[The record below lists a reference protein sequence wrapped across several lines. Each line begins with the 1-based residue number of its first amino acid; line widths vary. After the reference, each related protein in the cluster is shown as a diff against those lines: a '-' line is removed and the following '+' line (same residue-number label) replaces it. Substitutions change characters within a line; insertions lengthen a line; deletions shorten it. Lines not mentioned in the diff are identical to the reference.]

1 MSSFLDKI
9 VAQKQREIAKAET
22 AMPISVLQETAFSL
36 AGTKRDFALAVKTRP
51 VNVIA
56 EVKRAS
62 PSKGLIDLNLDA
74 AATAL
79 IYQQGGAAAI
89 SVLTD
94 EMFFKGSLTDL
105 VNVRKLVDLPVLR
118 KDFTISEY
126 QIYEAAAYGA
136 DAVLLIVRLLPKN
149 RLEQYLKICAKLN
162 LTALVEVY
170 DEDDALKIKDSA
182 AKLIGI
188 NNRNLAT
195 FDTNVNHAL
204 AIAKLLRADQTPVIA
219 SGIFAQQDL
228 KPYLQR
234 GINTFLIGESL
245 VRHQNTI
252 NFLQELVNTKVD

>member
-9 VAQKQREIAKAET
+9 VAQKQREIAKAEA
-22 AMPISVLQETAFSL
+22 AMPVGVLQETAAEL
-36 AGTKRDFALAVKTRP
+36 AEGKRDFAAAVKARP
-51 VNVIA
+51 VNIIA

-62 PSKGLIDLNLDA
+62 PSKGIIDLDLDA
-74 AATAL
+74 AKTAAT
-79 IYQQGGAAAI
+79 YQKGGAAAI

-94 EMFFKGSLTDL
+94 ELFFKGSLPDL
-105 VNVRKLVDLPVLR
+105 VAVHKSVTLPVLR
-118 KDFTISEY
+118 KDFTISDY

-136 DAVLLIVRLLPKN
+136 DAVLLIVRILSKTQI
-149 RLEQYLKICAKLN
+149 EQYLKLCAKLN

-182 AKLIGI
+182 ASLIGI

-195 FDTNVNHAL
+195 FDTNVNHAR
-204 AIAKLLRADQTPVIA
+204 AIADLLRPDQTPVIA
-219 SGIFAQQDL
+219 SGIFGQDDL

-245 VRHQNTI
+245 VRHENAEQ
-252 NFLQELVNTKVD
+252 FLQELVNTNV

>member
-9 VAQKQREIAKAET
+9 VAQKQQEIAKAEA
-22 AMPISVLQETAFSL
+22 AMPISLLQETAAGL
-36 AGTKRDFALAVKTRP
+36 AGTKRDFAAAVKARP
-51 VNVIA
+51 VNIIA

-62 PSKGLIDLNLDA
+62 PSKGIIDINLDA
-74 AATAL
+74 AATAQA
-79 IYQQGGAAAI
+79 YQQGRAAAI

-94 EMFFKGSLTDL
+94 EMFFKGNLTDL
-105 VNVRKLVDLPVLR
+105 LNVRKNVDLPVLR

-136 DAVLLIVRLLPKN
+136 DAVLLIVRILSKTQ
-149 RLEQYLKICAKLN
+149 LEQYLKICAKLN

-170 DEDDALKIKDSA
+170 DEADALKIKDSA

-219 SGIFAQQDL
+219 SGIFTQQNL
-228 KPYLQR
+228 KPYLQK

-245 VRHQNTI
+245 VRHQNTVE
-252 NFLQELVNTKVD
+252 FLQELVNTKVD

>member
-9 VAQKQREIAKAET
+9 VAQKQQEIAKAEA
-22 AMPISVLQETAFSL
+22 AMPINVLQETALSL
-36 AGTKRDFALAVKTRP
+36 ASAKRDFALAVKTRP
-51 VNVIA
+51 VNIIA

-62 PSKGLIDLNLDA
+62 PSKGVIDINLDA
-74 AATAL
+74 AATAQT
-79 IYQQGGAAAI
+79 YQQGGAAAI

-105 VNVRKLVDLPVLR
+105 MNVRKNVDLPVLR

-136 DAVLLIVRLLPKN
+136 DAVLLIVRILSKKQ
-149 RLEQYLKICAKLN
+149 LEQYLKICAELN

-204 AIAKLLRADQTPVIA
+204 AVAKLLRADQTPVIA
-219 SGIFAQQDL
+219 SGIFEQQDL

-252 NFLQELVNTKVD
+252 NFLQELVNTKVN

>member
-9 VAQKQREIAKAET
+9 VARKQQEIATAEA
-22 AMPISVLQETAFSL
+22 AMPINVLQETALSL
-36 AGTKRDFALAVKTRP
+36 AGAKRDFALAVKTRA
-51 VNVIA
+51 VNIIA

-62 PSKGLIDLNLDA
+62 PSKGVIDINLDA
-74 AATAL
+74 AATAQN
-79 IYQQGGAAAI
+79 YQRGGAAAI

-94 EMFFKGSLTDL
+94 EMFFKGSLKDL
-105 VNVRKLVDLPVLR
+105 IKVRKNVDLPVLR

-136 DAVLLIVRLLPKN
+136 DAVLLIVRILSKSQ
-149 RLEQYLKICAKLN
+149 LEQYLKICDELN

-170 DEDDALKIKDSA
+170 DEDDALKIKDSV

-204 AIAKLLRADQTPVIA
+204 AVAKLLRADQTPVIA
-219 SGIFAQQDL
+219 SGIFEQQDL

-234 GINTFLIGESL
+234 GLNTFLIGESL
-245 VRHQNTI
+245 VRHQNTVQ
-252 NFLQELVNTKVD
+252 FLQELVNTKVD